1 MSIRFSILSIDTEAP
16 EDDVIVGAYHVDT
29 TGGWFEHP
37 IRDHALRS
45 GYKASLLAHVAL
57 GFLLHRGPRR
67 MLTVSITHDDPS
79 MDHGLEVVSLS
90 PVLGESVFPGA
101 DAPAAAVAERFVIP
115 PGGSATFQVLHS
127 HVRIRESAVFRTQFD
142 EVLMSEVPSGD
153 AH

>member
-1 MSIRFSILSIDTEAP
+1 MSIRFSLLSIDTEAP
-16 EDDVIVGAYHVDT
+16 EDDVIVGAHHVDT

-45 GYKASLLAHVAL
+45 GYPANLLAHVAL

-67 MLTVSITHDDPS
+67 MLTVAITHEDPA
-79 MDHGLEVVSLS
+79 MAYGLEVVSLS
-90 PVLGESVFPGA
+90 PAPGESVFPGA
-101 DAPAAAVAERFVIP
+101 DAPAAAVADRFVIP
-115 PGGSATFQVLHS
+115 PGGSATFPVLHS
-127 HVRIRESAVFRTQFD
+127 HVRIR